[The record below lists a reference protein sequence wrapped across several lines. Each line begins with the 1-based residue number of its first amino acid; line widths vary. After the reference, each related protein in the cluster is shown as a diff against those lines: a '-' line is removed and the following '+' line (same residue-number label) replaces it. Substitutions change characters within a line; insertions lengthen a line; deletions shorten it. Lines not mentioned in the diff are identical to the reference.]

1 MAIATIK
8 LNLEDLEFEAIIS
21 SYVRITG
28 YIDTDIGTKT
38 EVTIEDVQLHNV
50 TVYRVRVADGFFAM
64 IDESEE
70 GATEA
75 MFIRVARELLENR
88 DSVSEQIVEQM
99 DFAECCA

>member
-21 SYVRITG
+21 YAQIKG
-28 YIDTDIGTKT
+28 YFDCDLGTKT

-50 TVYRVRVADGFFAM
+50 TEYRVRVLDGFFAM
-64 IDESEE
+64 IDESEK

-75 MFIRVARELLENR
+75 MFTRVARELLENR
-88 DSVSEQIVEQM
+88 NKVAEQIVEQM
-99 DFAECCA
+99 DYAECCA